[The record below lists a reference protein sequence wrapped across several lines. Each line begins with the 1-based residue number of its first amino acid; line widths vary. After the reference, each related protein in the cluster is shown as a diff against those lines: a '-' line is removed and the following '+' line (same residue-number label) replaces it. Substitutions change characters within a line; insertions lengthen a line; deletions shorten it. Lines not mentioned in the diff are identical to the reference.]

1 MDERLSV
8 FGQQIQL
15 RCTHKYHLHTHTH
28 KHKFN
33 QVSLSISF
41 RFIVFH
47 LILDSFVSHRWWS
60 LLLLLL
66 WTKWNP
72 MILSRFEL
80 MVSLCRLY
88 SVQVLSVIRLKINK
102 PKINNDKELKDWAQ
116 SIPIENRWDFF
127 FLYHFLV
134 KLRYRKFISIVVHT
148 IHNTHAHTP
157 NVERSMRS
165 DHMPMSHQWQNN
177 QTHQS
182 GLNGAYLH
190 RIDAKV
196 CCHFWGFDKSMKCKK
211 GLAYYS
217 IHKKKPIV
225 LSWFFRNVQIYSH
238 QRCHFTL
245 NYFLI
250 HFKENS
256 IYAYIVCSYFALNR
270 SIHRNHIC
278 LEIKKRILDLKFP
291 WYENTKKKWIFKIFF
306 EFFSSFMNN
315 FFLFLFILLQSSGGR
330 IPTFNKN
337 ISNEQIK
344 CHIKKPYG
352 SVAFEWDT
360 NIKRRFQYL

>member
-1 MDERLSV
+1 MKG
-8 FGQQIQL
+8 F
-15 RCTHKYHLHTHTH
+15 RCLASKYSWGVLTNTIYTHTHTH

-47 LILDSFVSHRWWS
+47 PILDSFVSHRWWS

-148 IHNTHAHTP
+148 IHNTHAHTT
-157 NVERSMRS
+157 NVGRSMRS

-217 IHKKKPIV
+217 IHKKKNQ
-225 LSWFFRNVQIYSH
+225 LSCHGFFGMYRYIRINVVIL
-238 QRCHFTL
+238 RWIIFLFTL
-245 NYFLI
+245 
-250 HFKENS
+250 
-256 IYAYIVCSYFALNR
+256 
-270 SIHRNHIC
+270 
-278 LEIKKRILDLKFP
+278 KKIQ
-291 WYENTKKKWIFKIFF
+291 
-306 EFFSSFMNN
+306 FMH
-315 FFLFLFILLQSSGGR
+315 
-330 IPTFNKN
+330 T
-337 ISNEQIK
+337 
-344 CHIKKPYG
+344 
-352 SVAFEWDT
+352 
-360 NIKRRFQYL
+360 